1 MRDHQWIAGIGAAI
15 VMVGVVWSGAPFADA
30 AATAAQAGE
39 RVDPLR
45 QRLEEARARLNL
57 TDKQVDQ
64 VRPILRAG
72 FDAMLEVLEEHGIDI
87 GNRSGSGRRLGFRQL
102 RRLQRDLNAVAEQT
116 IEDLGAVL
124 NDEQI
129 EIYKEIQEENR
140 EAMRGTPPP
149 TAVSAWTGSDSGCSC
164 SW

>member
-1 MRDHQWIAGIGAAI
+1 
-15 VMVGVVWSGAPFADA
+15 MVGVVWSGAPFADA

-87 GNRSGSGRRLGFRQL
+87 GNRSGSGRRDSGSASF
-102 RRLQRDLNAVAEQT
+102 
-116 IEDLGAVL
+116 
-124 NDEQI
+124 
-129 EIYKEIQEENR
+129 
-140 EAMRGTPPP
+140 
-149 TAVSAWTGSDSGCSC
+149 AVSSEISTPWASRRSRTSAPC
-164 SW
+164 